1 MKQIK
6 KGFTLIELM
15 IVVAI
20 IGILAAIAIP
30 NFIRFQARSKASE
43 AKGNLKA
50 IFTGQKA
57 RFATDDLY
65 SGAIS
70 TIGFAPERSNR
81 YAYELATDVAGM
93 TGNCAVANLQA
104 RGTGSL
110 DNTMAYC
117 GVEADSNRFGM
128 AFETATLQGLMGWM
142 VPPAMWTMAVG
153 EADLLAGPG
162 VAGAGAGPN
171 GCPECAFSALA
182 YTQLDNDAQADA
194 EWVSSQ
200 SIDVMFVANCAE
212 AMDVASDNAISPGS
226 IAVTNEDV
234 GCD

>member
-1 MKQIK
+1 MNKIK

-43 AKGNLKA
+43 AKGNLKG

-57 RFATDDLY
+57 RFATDDRY
-65 SGAIS
+65 VGDIS
-70 TIGFAPERSNR
+70 LIGFAPERSNR
-81 YAYELATDVAGM
+81 YVYEIAGM
-93 TGNCAVANLQA
+93 ADGTAAADCDSLQSRA
-104 RGTGSL
+104 GGSL
-110 DNTMAYC
+110 ITGVYC

-128 AFETATLQGLMGWM
+128 AFLTASLRGLTAYMT
-142 VPPAMWTMAVG
+142 PPAMWTMAVG
-153 EADLLAGPG
+153 EMALAAGPG
-162 VAGAGAGPN
+162 VAGGGAGLN
-171 GCPECAFSALA
+171 GCPECAFSATA
-182 YTQLDNDAQADA
+182 YGQLDNDAQADT

-200 SIDVMFVANCAE
+200 SIDVAAVAGCAE
-212 AMDVASDNAISPGS
+212 AATVATNTAISPGS